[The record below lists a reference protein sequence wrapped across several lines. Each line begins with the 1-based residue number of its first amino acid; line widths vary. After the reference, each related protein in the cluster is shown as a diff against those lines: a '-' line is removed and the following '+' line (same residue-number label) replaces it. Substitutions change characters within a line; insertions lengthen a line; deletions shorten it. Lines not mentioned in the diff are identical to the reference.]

1 MKLKLKDVELNT
13 HKATT
18 GSCELCMSIETVNEP
33 VFVFEDEKGKEHK
46 VDAYNWAWGHYDE
59 IMVGNIIDFADYV
72 RNQEFPKDTTIDYTL
87 VRDLIW
93 AYEDKEPYVAE

>member
-13 HKATT
+13 HETTT

-33 VFVFEDEKGKEHK
+33 VFVFEDEKGNEHK